1 MTMASDSDP
10 GPEDGEETGVTVNR
24 PKAPKGGIGFA
35 VAKPD
40 AE

>member
-1 MTMASDSDP
+1 MASDSDQ